1 MSGTTRRWLWGG
13 GVALLAIAAVGLSL
27 LALQRVSAEP
37 VDRQPTPVPTFT
49 QSDET
54 PAPVTPA
61 PTSSATSG
69 TGAAAWAPEEERF
82 LMVGSGALWRGTAGQ
97 CGSVPPTL
105 ERSIDDGD
113 TWTDITPTY
122 KGIGQLLALTPF
134 AGDQAE
140 IVALMGDDCEVQA
153 LRTFTYGQFW
163 DAYDDALAAAWYV
176 DPSQPGTIIGAGEE
190 IAAPCVDVRELR
202 TSGDVRAVLCESGA
216 FVLSADGD
224 EPWTRFA
231 PSGAVAVNASRDA
244 VVAAR
249 TSADCEGIALAVFTP
264 QGSLAA
270 GSPVCVTDQRATAP
284 TAVAIFGARSLTWS
298 GENWHID

>member
-27 LALQRVSAEP
+27 LALQRVGAEP
-37 VDRQPTPVPTFT
+37 VDRQPAPVPTFT
-49 QSDET
+49 QPDET
-54 PAPVTPA
+54 PLPSAPPPTPTA
-61 PTSSATSG
+61 SG
-69 TGAAAWAPEEERF
+69 GTDAAAWAPEDERF

-97 CGSVPPTL
+97 CGSVAPTL
-105 ERSIDDGD
+105 ERSIDDGE

-190 IAAPCVDVRELR
+190 IAAPCAGARELR
-202 TSGDVRAVLCESGA
+202 TAGDVRAVLCDTDA

-224 EPWTRFA
+224 EWIPVDTDGVAAVAATRDGVIMGHAAADCDGLAVSVVRNIEPESVERRTCIRSARVAA
-231 PSGAVAVNASRDA
+231 PAAIAARGGVTLVWSGADWVR
-244 VVAAR
+244 
-249 TSADCEGIALAVFTP
+249 G
-264 QGSLAA
+264 
-270 GSPVCVTDQRATAP
+270 
-284 TAVAIFGARSLTWS
+284 
-298 GENWHID
+298 